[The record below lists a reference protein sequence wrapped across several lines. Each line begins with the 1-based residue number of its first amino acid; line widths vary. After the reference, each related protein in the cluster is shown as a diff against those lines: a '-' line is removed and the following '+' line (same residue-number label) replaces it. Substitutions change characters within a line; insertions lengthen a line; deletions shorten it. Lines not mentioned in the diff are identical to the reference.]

1 MAFLR
6 LGLKSLLRHK
16 ARTALTVTGVAI
28 AVALLVSLQ
37 GFNAGYEN
45 ALNENVQ
52 RIGYHVLVTAKGC
65 PYEAATLM
73 LKGGTGL
80 RYIRQ
85 EIADRLAS
93 DPRVKSVSRQLIQPY
108 FDVEAGTQSFYM
120 GVEDG
125 FLVTQ
130 PKFREGGWFSAPNAA
145 EAVIGYEAA
154 ELEQRHVGD
163 EILVPDESLPFEK
176 RVLKVV
182 GILERVGNQTDGTV
196 FIPLER
202 LQELSGRP
210 GLLTGVG
217 VVLTDEAV
225 LQVDKYENDLNADPA
240 LGEAQVIGLKAARNA
255 IIGLLQNARS
265 LILAVSLIALIVAV
279 IGIMN
284 TMMMSVFERTPQI
297 GVMKA
302 LGASGGDVFR
312 IVLGE
317 TVLISVAAGLIGGL
331 LALVG
336 SGLVALAVRQL
347 LPFAPT
353 GELVAISPK
362 ILLQAGAGVILI
374 GLLAGILPAAK
385 ASRMDPIEAIRTGE

>member
-6 LGLKSLLRHK
+6 LGFRSLLRHK
-16 ARTALTVTGVAI
+16 ARTALTVTGVAV

-37 GFNAGYEN
+37 GFNAGYEK

-85 EIADRLAS
+85 EIADRLAA

-125 FLVTQ
+125 FLVTR
-130 PKFREGGWFSAPNAA
+130 PGFSEGGWFSAPGAA

-163 EILVPDESLPFEK
+163 DILVPDESLPFEE

-196 FIPLER
+196 FIPLKR
-202 LQELSGRP
+202 LQELSGHP
-210 GLLTGVG
+210 GRLTGVG
-217 VVLTDEAV
+217 VVLTDQAV

-265 LILAVSLIALIVAV
+265 LILAVSLIALFVAV

-317 TVLISVAAGLIGGL
+317 TVLISIGAGLVGTL

-336 SGLVALAVRQL
+336 SGLVTLAVRQL

-353 GELVAISPK
+353 GELVAISPG
-362 ILLQAGAGVILI
+362 ILLQAGAGVITI

>member
-6 LGLKSLLRHK
+6 LGFKSLLRHK
-16 ARTALTVTGVAI
+16 SRTALTVSGVAI

-85 EIADRLAS
+85 EIAERLAA
-93 DPRVKSVSRQLIQPY
+93 DPRVKSVSRQLIQVY

-125 FLVTQ
+125 FLVTR
-130 PKFREGGWFSAPNAA
+130 PKFKEGGWFTTPKAA

-163 EILVPDESLPFEK
+163 EILIPDESLPFEK

-196 FIPLER
+196 FLPLER
-202 LQELSGRP
+202 LQELSGHQ
-210 GLLTGVG
+210 GQLTGVG

-225 LQVDKYENDLNADPA
+225 VQVDKYENDLNADPE

-265 LILAVSLIALIVAV
+265 LILAVSLIALIVAI

-302 LGASGGDVFR
+302 LGASSGDVFR

-317 TVLISVAAGLIGGL
+317 TVLISVAAGLVGGL

-336 SGLVALAVRQL
+336 SGLVALAVREL

-362 ILLQAGAGVILI
+362 ILLQAGAGVIMI